1 MTALAADRLTPNRP
15 GEYYEYPVLA
25 STKIYAGAIVVLDSS
40 GWAKPGVTGTGLIC
54 VGRAEAQADN
64 SAGANGAINVKVKA
78 GVFKWADGEG
88 STTKAHI
95 GDQAY
100 ILDDQSMYRTAT
112 GKSAMGVIT
121 AVDSDGV
128 WVNTAAPLLAASTGL
143 LAANNLSDLGSATTA
158 QANLGLTN
166 STADLDLDTTTV
178 RQKLVAG
185 GAAYTVGSAA
195 DGDSIIQTA
204 TDNAVIT
211 LPDISASVAG
221 KRITVQNT
229 AADGGALVSI
239 SPHSSDKIK
248 GGVHG
253 AATGDLVSF
262 SGTADKDARNTK
274 ATSKQGDYLVLVA
287 DATDTWWVI
296 GGKGVWASEP

>member
-1 MTALAADRLTPNRP
+1 MALSADRNTPKKD
-15 GEYYEYPVLA
+15 GVEFVYPCAA
-25 STKIYAGAIVVLDSS
+25 SKTFYAGALVVLDTS
-40 GWAKPGVTGTGLIC
+40 GNAEPATAATGKIG
-54 VGRAEAQADN
+54 
-64 SAGANGAINVKVKA
+64 A
-78 GVFKWADGEG
+78 GVCQKYVVSGGVAAVETVTVRSGTFQFVNGE
-88 STTKAHI
+88 TITKAHI
-95 GDQAY
+95 GDAAY
-100 ILDDQSMYRTAT
+100 ANDDQTIYRTAT
-112 GKSAMGVIT
+112 GRSQVGIIT
-121 AVDSDGV
+121 DVDSLGV
-128 WVNTAAPLLAASTGL
+128 WVAIGAPLAAATVGL
-143 LAANNLSDLGSATTA
+143 LAANNLSDVGTLATA
-158 QANLGLTN
+158 QSNLGLLD
-166 STADLDLDTTTV
+166 STLDGAFDTTTF

-195 DGDSIIQTA
+195 DGDSIIETS
-204 TDNAVIT
+204 TDTAVIT
-211 LPDISASVAG
+211 LPDITAAVAG
-221 KRITVQNT
+221 KRITVQNV

-274 ATSKQGDYLVLVA
+274 ATSKQGDYLVLRA